1 VIAAAERGDSM
12 GELKRAFDI
21 AMERAEKLGK
31 ASPEEIRKRDLVPQG
46 EKLAAQYLK
55 GQCDL
60 TVELSKYDDEA
71 RGYVAESVKKVLL
84 RNLDVP
90 KNEVVKRTNRR
101 AMEGIKSLKDDKGGV
116 ENVYSK
122 LRRLFKH
129 YEDEGAQQ
137 RSQAYEELK
146 QDFYRNL
153 QQLAHQQGMPTGI
166 SINVES
172 HPQFQEQW
180 RLTLTK
186 LDAQYHTLMEEYKL
200 EIERIP

>member
-1 VIAAAERGDSM
+1 ME
-12 GELKRAFDI
+12 ELKSAFDI

-31 ASPEEIRKRDLVPQG
+31 ASPEEIIKRDLVPQG
-46 EKLAAQYLK
+46 EKLAARYLK

-60 TVELSKYDDEA
+60 TVELGKYDEEA

-90 KNEVVKRTNRR
+90 KNEVVKRTTRR
-101 AMEGIKSLKDDKGGV
+101 AMDGIKSLKDDKGGV

-153 QQLAHQQGMPTGI
+153 QQLAQQKGMPTGI
-166 SINVES
+166 SIDVES

-180 RLTLTK
+180 RLTLTR
-186 LDAQYHTLMEEYKL
+186 LDAQYRTLMEEYKL
-200 EIERIP
+200 EIERIT

>member
-1 VIAAAERGDSM
+1 ME
-12 GELKRAFDI
+12 ELKSAFDI

-46 EKLAAQYLK
+46 EKLAARYLK

-90 KNEVVKRTNRR
+90 KNEVVRRTTRR

-153 QQLAHQQGMPTGI
+153 QQLAQQQGIPTGI
-166 SINVES
+166 SIDVES

-186 LDAQYHTLMEEYKL
+186 LDAQYRTLMEEYKL
-200 EIERIP
+200 EIERIT

>member
-1 VIAAAERGDSM
+1 VIAAEKRGDAM
-12 GELKRAFDI
+12 EELKSAFDI

-46 EKLAAQYLK
+46 EKLAARYLK

-90 KNEVVKRTNRR
+90 KNEVVKRTTRR

-153 QQLAHQQGMPTGI
+153 QQLAQQQGIPTGI
-166 SINVES
+166 SIDVES

-186 LDAQYHTLMEEYKL
+186 LDAQYRTLMEEYKL
-200 EIERIP
+200 EIERIT

>member
-1 VIAAAERGDSM
+1 VIAVAKREDAM
-12 GELKRAFDI
+12 GELRRAFDI

-31 ASPEEIRKRDLVPQG
+31 TSPEEIRKRDLVPEG
-46 EKLAAQYLK
+46 EKLAARYLK

-71 RGYVAESVKKVLL
+71 RGYVAESAKKVLL

-90 KNEVVKRTNRR
+90 KNEAAKRTNRR
-101 AMEGIKSLKDDKGGV
+101 AMEGIKSLKNDKGAV

-122 LRRLFKH
+122 LRRLLKH

-137 RSQAYEELK
+137 RSQAYEALK

-153 QQLAHQQGMPTGI
+153 QQMAKQQGMPTGI
-166 SINVES
+166 SINVEN

-186 LDAQYHTLMEEYKL
+186 LDAQYRTMVEDYKL

>member
-1 VIAAAERGDSM
+1 VIAAGKREDAME
-12 GELKRAFDI
+12 ELKSAFDI

-46 EKLAAQYLK
+46 EKLAARYLK

-90 KNEVVKRTNRR
+90 KNEVVRRTTRR

-153 QQLAHQQGMPTGI
+153 QQLAQQQGIPTGI
-166 SINVES
+166 SIDVES

-186 LDAQYHTLMEEYKL
+186 LDAQYRTLMEEYKL
-200 EIERIP
+200 EIERIT

>member
-1 VIAAAERGDSM
+1 ME
-12 GELKRAFDI
+12 ELKSAFDI

-46 EKLAAQYLK
+46 EKLAARYLK

-90 KNEVVKRTNRR
+90 KNEVVKRTTRR

-153 QQLAHQQGMPTGI
+153 QQLAQQQGIPTGI
-166 SINVES
+166 SIDVES

-186 LDAQYHTLMEEYKL
+186 LDAQYRTLMEEYKL
-200 EIERIP
+200 EVDRIT

>member
-1 VIAAAERGDSM
+1 VIAAEKREDAME
-12 GELKRAFDI
+12 ELKSAFDI

-46 EKLAAQYLK
+46 EKLAARYLK

-90 KNEVVKRTNRR
+90 KNEVVKRTTRR

-153 QQLAHQQGMPTGI
+153 QQLAQQQGIPTGI
-166 SINVES
+166 SIDVES

-186 LDAQYHTLMEEYKL
+186 LDAQYRTLMEEYKL
-200 EIERIP
+200 EIERIT

>member
-1 VIAAAERGDSM
+1 ME
-12 GELKRAFDI
+12 ELKSAFDI

-46 EKLAAQYLK
+46 EKLAARYLK

-90 KNEVVKRTNRR
+90 KNEVVKRATRR

-153 QQLAHQQGMPTGI
+153 QQLAQQQGIPTGI
-166 SINVES
+166 SIDVES

-186 LDAQYHTLMEEYKL
+186 LDAQYRTLMEEYKL
-200 EIERIP
+200 EIERIT

>member
-1 VIAAAERGDSM
+1 ME
-12 GELKRAFDI
+12 ELKSAFDI

-46 EKLAAQYLK
+46 EKLAARYLK

-60 TVELSKYDDEA
+60 TVELGKYDDEA

-90 KNEVVKRTNRR
+90 KNEVVRRTTRR

-153 QQLAHQQGMPTGI
+153 QQMAQQQGIPTGI
-166 SINVES
+166 SMDVES

-186 LDAQYHTLMEEYKL
+186 IDAQYRTLMEEYKL
-200 EIERIP
+200 EIERIT

>member
-1 VIAAAERGDSM
+1 ME
-12 GELKRAFDI
+12 ELKSAFDI

-46 EKLAAQYLK
+46 EKLAARYLK

-90 KNEVVKRTNRR
+90 KNEVVKRTTRR
-101 AMEGIKSLKDDKGGV
+101 AMDGIKTLKDDKGGV

-153 QQLAHQQGMPTGI
+153 QQLAQQQGMPTGI

-186 LDAQYHTLMEEYKL
+186 LDAQYRTLMEEYKL

>member
-1 VIAAAERGDSM
+1 M

-153 QQLAHQQGMPTGI
+153 QQLAQQQGMPTGI

>member
-1 VIAAAERGDSM
+1 M
-12 GELKRAFDI
+12 GELKSAFDI
-21 AMERAEKLGK
+21 AMERAEKLGE
-31 ASPEEIRKRDLVPQG
+31 ASPEEIRKRDLVPKG
-46 EKLAAQYLK
+46 ERLAARYLK

-60 TVELSKYDDEA
+60 IVELSKYDDEA
-71 RGYVAESVKKVLL
+71 RGYIAESVKAVLL

-90 KNEVVKRTNRR
+90 KNDVAKRTNRR
-101 AMEGIKSLKDDKGGV
+101 AMEGIKSLKQDKGGV

-129 YEDEGAQQ
+129 YAEEGAQQ
-137 RSQAYEELK
+137 RSQTYQALK
-146 QDFYRNL
+146 QDFYSNL
-153 QQLAHQQGMPTGI
+153 QQLAQERGIPTGI

-180 RLTLTK
+180 RLTLIK
-186 LDAQYHTLMEEYKL
+186 LDSQYRTLLEEYKL

>member
-1 VIAAAERGDSM
+1 M
-12 GELKRAFDI
+12 GELRSAFDI

-46 EKLAAQYLK
+46 EKLAARYLK

-90 KNEVVKRTNRR
+90 KNEVVKRTTRR
-101 AMEGIKSLKDDKGGV
+101 AMDGIKSLKDDKGGV

-153 QQLAHQQGMPTGI
+153 QQLAQQKGMPTGI
-166 SINVES
+166 SIDVES

-180 RLTLTK
+180 RLTLTR
-186 LDAQYHTLMEEYKL
+186 LDAQYRTLMEEYKL
-200 EIERIP
+200 EIERIT

>member
-1 VIAAAERGDSM
+1 M

-31 ASPEEIRKRDLVPQG
+31 ESPEEIRKRDLVPQG
-46 EKLAAQYLK
+46 ERLAARYLK

-71 RGYVAESVKKVLL
+71 RSYVAESVKAVLL

-90 KNEVVKRTNRR
+90 KNDVVKRTNRR

-129 YEDEGAQQ
+129 YEEEGAQQ
-137 RSQAYEELK
+137 RSQAYEALK

-153 QQLAHQQGMPTGI
+153 QQLAQQRGMPTGI

-180 RLTLTK
+180 QLTLNK
-186 LDAQYHTLMEEYKL
+186 LDSQYRTLVEEYKQ

>member
-1 VIAAAERGDSM
+1 ME
-12 GELKRAFDI
+12 ELKSAFDI

-31 ASPEEIRKRDLVPQG
+31 ASPEEIRKLDLVPQG
-46 EKLAAQYLK
+46 EKLAARYLK

-60 TVELSKYDDEA
+60 TVELGKYDDEA

-90 KNEVVKRTNRR
+90 KNEVVKRTTRR

-153 QQLAHQQGMPTGI
+153 QQLAQQQGIPTGI

-186 LDAQYHTLMEEYKL
+186 LDAQYRMLMEEYKL
-200 EIERIP
+200 EIERIT

>member
-1 VIAAAERGDSM
+1 ME
-12 GELKRAFDI
+12 ELKSAFDI

-31 ASPEEIRKRDLVPQG
+31 ASPEEIIKRDLVPQG
-46 EKLAAQYLK
+46 EKLAARYLK

-60 TVELSKYDDEA
+60 TVELGKYDDEA

-90 KNEVVKRTNRR
+90 KNEVVKRTTRR

-153 QQLAHQQGMPTGI
+153 QQLAQQKGMPTGI
-166 SINVES
+166 SIDVES

-186 LDAQYHTLMEEYKL
+186 LDAQYRTLIEEYKL
-200 EIERIP
+200 EIERIT

>member
-1 VIAAAERGDSM
+1 ME
-12 GELKRAFDI
+12 ELKSAFDI

-31 ASPEEIRKRDLVPQG
+31 ASPEEIIKRDLVPQG
-46 EKLAAQYLK
+46 EKLAARYLK

-60 TVELSKYDDEA
+60 TVELGKYDDEA

-90 KNEVVKRTNRR
+90 KNEVVKRTTRR

-153 QQLAHQQGMPTGI
+153 QQLAQQKGMPTGI
-166 SINVES
+166 SIDVES

-180 RLTLTK
+180 RLTLTR
-186 LDAQYHTLMEEYKL
+186 LDAQYRTLVEEYKL
-200 EIERIP
+200 EIERIT

>member
-1 VIAAAERGDSM
+1 ME
-12 GELKRAFDI
+12 ELKSAFDI

-31 ASPEEIRKRDLVPQG
+31 ASPEEIRKLDLVPQG
-46 EKLAAQYLK
+46 EKLAARYLK

-60 TVELSKYDDEA
+60 TVELGKYDDEA

-90 KNEVVKRTNRR
+90 KNEVVKRTTRR

-153 QQLAHQQGMPTGI
+153 QQLAQQQGIPTGI

-186 LDAQYHTLMEEYKL
+186 LDAQYRTLMEEYKL
-200 EIERIP
+200 EIERIT

>member
-1 VIAAAERGDSM
+1 ME
-12 GELKRAFDI
+12 ELKSAFDI

-46 EKLAAQYLK
+46 EKLAARYLK

-60 TVELSKYDDEA
+60 TVELGKYDDEA

-90 KNEVVKRTNRR
+90 KNEVVKRTTRR

-153 QQLAHQQGMPTGI
+153 QQLAQQQGIPTGI
-166 SINVES
+166 SIDVES

-186 LDAQYHTLMEEYKL
+186 LDAQYRTLMEEYKL
-200 EIERIP
+200 EIERIT

>member
-1 VIAAAERGDSM
+1 ME
-12 GELKRAFDI
+12 ELKSAFDI

-31 ASPEEIRKRDLVPQG
+31 ASPEEIRKLDLVPQG
-46 EKLAAQYLK
+46 EKLAARYLK

-60 TVELSKYDDEA
+60 TVELGKYDDEA
-71 RGYVAESVKKVLL
+71 RGYVAENVKKVLL

-90 KNEVVKRTNRR
+90 KNEVVKRTTRR

-153 QQLAHQQGMPTGI
+153 QQLAQQQGIPTGI
-166 SINVES
+166 SIDVES

-186 LDAQYHTLMEEYKL
+186 LDAQYRTLMEEYKL
-200 EIERIP
+200 EIERIT

>member
-1 VIAAAERGDSM
+1 M
-12 GELKRAFDI
+12 GELRRAFDI

-31 ASPEEIRKRDLVPQG
+31 TSPEEIRKRDLVPEG
-46 EKLAAQYLK
+46 EKLAARYLK

-71 RGYVAESVKKVLL
+71 RGYVAESAKKVLL

-90 KNEVVKRTNRR
+90 KNEAAKRTNRR
-101 AMEGIKSLKDDKGGV
+101 AMEGIKSLKNDKGAV

-122 LRRLFKH
+122 LRRLLKH

-137 RSQAYEELK
+137 RSQAYEALK

-153 QQLAHQQGMPTGI
+153 QQMAKQQGMPTGI
-166 SINVES
+166 SINVEN

-186 LDAQYHTLMEEYKL
+186 LDAQYRTMVEDYKL

>member
-1 VIAAAERGDSM
+1 VIAAGKRGDAM
-12 GELKRAFDI
+12 EELKSAFDI

-46 EKLAAQYLK
+46 EKLAARYLK

-90 KNEVVKRTNRR
+90 KNEVVKRTTRR

-153 QQLAHQQGMPTGI
+153 QQLAQQQGIPTGI
-166 SINVES
+166 SIDVES

-186 LDAQYHTLMEEYKL
+186 LDAQYRTLMEEYKL
-200 EIERIP
+200 EVDRIT

>member
-1 VIAAAERGDSM
+1 M
-12 GELKRAFDI
+12 GELRSAFDI

-31 ASPEEIRKRDLVPQG
+31 ASPEEIRKRDLVTQG
-46 EKLAAQYLK
+46 EKLAARYLK
-55 GQCDL
+55 GQCEL

-90 KNEVVKRTNRR
+90 KNEVVKRTTRR
-101 AMEGIKSLKDDKGGV
+101 AMEGIKSLKADKGGV

-153 QQLAHQQGMPTGI
+153 QQLAQQKGIPTGI
-166 SINVES
+166 SIDVES

-180 RLTLTK
+180 RLTLTR
-186 LDAQYHTLMEEYKL
+186 LDAQYRTLMEEYKL
-200 EIERIP
+200 EIERIT

>member
-1 VIAAAERGDSM
+1 VIAAEKREDAME
-12 GELKRAFDI
+12 ELKSAFDI

-46 EKLAAQYLK
+46 EKLAARYLK

-90 KNEVVKRTNRR
+90 KNEVVKRTTRR

-153 QQLAHQQGMPTGI
+153 QQLAQQQGIPTGI
-166 SINVES
+166 SIDVES

-186 LDAQYHTLMEEYKL
+186 LDAQYRTLMEEYKL
-200 EIERIP
+200 EVERIT

>member
-1 VIAAAERGDSM
+1 ME
-12 GELKRAFDI
+12 ELKSAFDI

-46 EKLAAQYLK
+46 ERLAARYLK

-90 KNEVVKRTNRR
+90 KNEVVKRTTRR

-153 QQLAHQQGMPTGI
+153 QQLAQQQGIPTGI
-166 SINVES
+166 SIDVES

-186 LDAQYHTLMEEYKL
+186 LDAQYRTLMEEYKL
-200 EIERIP
+200 EVDRIT

>member
-1 VIAAAERGDSM
+1 M

-31 ASPEEIRKRDLVPQG
+31 ASPEEIRKLDLVPQG
-46 EKLAAQYLK
+46 EKLAARYLK

-60 TVELSKYDDEA
+60 TVELGKYDDEA

-90 KNEVVKRTNRR
+90 KNEVVKRTTRR

-153 QQLAHQQGMPTGI
+153 QQLAQQQGIPTGI
-166 SINVES
+166 SIDVES

-186 LDAQYHTLMEEYKL
+186 LDAQYRTLMEEYKL
-200 EIERIP
+200 EIERIT

>member
-1 VIAAAERGDSM
+1 VIAAAEREDTVE
-12 GELKRAFDI
+12 ELKSAFDI

-31 ASPEEIRKRDLVPQG
+31 ASPEEIRKRDLIPQG
-46 EKLAAQYLK
+46 EKLAARYLK

-60 TVELSKYDDEA
+60 IVELSKYDDEA

-90 KNEVVKRTNRR
+90 KNDVVKRTNRR

-129 YEDEGAQQ
+129 YEEEGTQQ

-153 QQLAHQQGMPTGI
+153 QQLAQQRGMPTGI

-186 LDAQYHTLMEEYKL
+186 LDAQYRSLLEEYKL

>member
-1 VIAAAERGDSM
+1 M
-12 GELKRAFDI
+12 GELRRAFDI
-21 AMERAEKLGK
+21 AMERAEKLGEE
-31 ASPEEIRKRDLVPQG
+31 SPEEIRKRDLVPKG
-46 EKLAAQYLK
+46 ERLAARYLK

-71 RGYVAESVKKVLL
+71 RGYIAESVKAVLL

-90 KNEVVKRTNRR
+90 KNDVVKRTNRR
-101 AMEGIKSLKDDKGGV
+101 VMDGIKSLKQDKGGV

-129 YEDEGAQQ
+129 YDEEGAQQ
-137 RSQAYEELK
+137 RSQAFEALK

-153 QQLAHQQGMPTGI
+153 QQLAQERGMPTGI

-186 LDAQYHTLMEEYKL
+186 LDSQYRTLLEEYKL

>member
-1 VIAAAERGDSM
+1 ME
-12 GELKRAFDI
+12 ELKSAFDI

-46 EKLAAQYLK
+46 EKLAARYLK

-60 TVELSKYDDEA
+60 TVELGKYDDEA
-71 RGYVAESVKKVLL
+71 RGYVAENVKKVLL

-90 KNEVVKRTNRR
+90 KNEVVKRTTRR

-153 QQLAHQQGMPTGI
+153 QQLAQQQGIPTGI
-166 SINVES
+166 SIDVES

-186 LDAQYHTLMEEYKL
+186 LDAQYRTLMEEYKL
-200 EIERIP
+200 EIERIT

>member
-1 VIAAAERGDSM
+1 ME
-12 GELKRAFDI
+12 ELKSAFDI

-46 EKLAAQYLK
+46 EKLAARYLK

-60 TVELSKYDDEA
+60 TVELGKYDDEA

-90 KNEVVKRTNRR
+90 KNEVVKRTTRR

-153 QQLAHQQGMPTGI
+153 QQLAQQQGIPTGI
-166 SINVES
+166 SIDVES

-186 LDAQYHTLMEEYKL
+186 LDAQYRTLMEEYKL
-200 EIERIP
+200 EVDRIT

>member
-1 VIAAAERGDSM
+1 
-12 GELKRAFDI
+12 
-21 AMERAEKLGK
+21 
-31 ASPEEIRKRDLVPQG
+31 
-46 EKLAAQYLK
+46 
-55 GQCDL
+55 
-60 TVELSKYDDEA
+60 
-71 RGYVAESVKKVLL
+71 
-84 RNLDVP
+84 
-90 KNEVVKRTNRR
+90 
-101 AMEGIKSLKDDKGGV
+101 
-116 ENVYSK
+116 

-153 QQLAHQQGMPTGI
+153 QQLAQQQGMPTGI

-186 LDAQYHTLMEEYKL
+186 LDAQYRTLMEEYKL
-200 EIERIP
+200 EIDRIP

>member
-1 VIAAAERGDSM
+1 VIAAAEREDTM
-12 GELKRAFDI
+12 GELRSAFDI

-46 EKLAAQYLK
+46 EKLAARYLK

-90 KNEVVKRTNRR
+90 KNEVVKRTTRR
-101 AMEGIKSLKDDKGGV
+101 AMDGIKSLKDDKGGV

-153 QQLAHQQGMPTGI
+153 QQLAQQKGMPTGI
-166 SINVES
+166 SIDVES

-180 RLTLTK
+180 RLTLTR
-186 LDAQYHTLMEEYKL
+186 LDAQYRTLMEEYKL
-200 EIERIP
+200 EIERIT

>member
-1 VIAAAERGDSM
+1 ME
-12 GELKRAFDI
+12 ELKSAFDI

-46 EKLAAQYLK
+46 EKLAARYLK

-90 KNEVVKRTNRR
+90 KNEVVKRTTRR

-153 QQLAHQQGMPTGI
+153 QQLAQQQGIPTGI
-166 SINVES
+166 SIDVES

-186 LDAQYHTLMEEYKL
+186 LDAQYRTLMEEYKL
-200 EIERIP
+200 EIERIT

>member
-1 VIAAAERGDSM
+1 VIAAEKRGDAM
-12 GELKRAFDI
+12 EELKSAFDI

-31 ASPEEIRKRDLVPQG
+31 ASPEEIRKLDLVPQG
-46 EKLAAQYLK
+46 EKLAARYLK

-60 TVELSKYDDEA
+60 TVELGKYDDEA

-90 KNEVVKRTNRR
+90 KNEVVKRTTRR

-153 QQLAHQQGMPTGI
+153 QQLAQQQGIPTGI
-166 SINVES
+166 SIDVES

-186 LDAQYHTLMEEYKL
+186 LDAQYRTLMEEYKL
-200 EIERIP
+200 EIERIT

>member
-1 VIAAAERGDSM
+1 ME
-12 GELKRAFDI
+12 ELKSAFDI

-46 EKLAAQYLK
+46 EKLAARYLK

-60 TVELSKYDDEA
+60 TVELGKYDDEA

-90 KNEVVKRTNRR
+90 KNEVVKRTTRR

-146 QDFYRNL
+146 RDFYRNL
-153 QQLAHQQGMPTGI
+153 QQLAQQQGIPTGI
-166 SINVES
+166 SIDVES

-186 LDAQYHTLMEEYKL
+186 LDAQYRMLMEEYKL
-200 EIERIP
+200 EIERIT